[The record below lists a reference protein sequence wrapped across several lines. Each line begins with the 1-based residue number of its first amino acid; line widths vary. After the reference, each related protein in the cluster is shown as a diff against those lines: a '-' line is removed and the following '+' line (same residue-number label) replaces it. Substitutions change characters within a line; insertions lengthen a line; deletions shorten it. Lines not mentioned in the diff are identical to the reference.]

1 MHRAEMGAESSRREQ
16 TEGIEREW
24 RPEEHPKRV
33 DSVAHKCGNYKT
45 ERQVCG
51 ALGVPET
58 KGVLVS
64 ARVKEKMADKRLK

>member
-16 TEGIEREW
+16 TEGIEQEW

-51 ALGVPET
+51 AGSLGLS
-58 KGVLVS
+58 KG
-64 ARVKEKMADKRLK
+64 EGENG